1 MMKSLLGRPL
11 CSALFAFP
19 VVAACGAQQGS
30 AGRQAAPPL
39 SAQTPPEQQ
48 TLPERQ
54 LQAIKTRI
62 DALERQMAEDQR
74 QLLSLRSQVGAMQN
88 AATKQSGEP
97 LVPGAP
103 APATAL
109 EEQQEATSAQIA
121 TLEQKKV
128 ETTSKFPLSLHGT
141 LLLSGFTNSG
151 SVDDPTVPTAAFGG
165 SGSTGLSLRQ
175 TSLGLRASGPHLW
188 EAESQA
194 DVDVDFYAPGGSSYV
209 SSGGAVRLRT
219 AHASLLWEH
228 AMAYFNLDR
237 PLLSPYH
244 LESLLAAAV
253 PEFAWSGNLWAW
265 NPQVGFSYH
274 HGTENR
280 LGFEAA
286 VIDPADP
293 YRASVSNANTPG
305 LVMPT
310 LSEAS
315 RTPGVESRLSLEHGN
330 GDQAAAIGV
339 GGYYSPHR
347 LQFNNPGPHYNFTAW
362 AASLDLRLPLSHH
375 ATFTSTAYR
384 GAGLGGLGGGGYRDY
399 VYRVVGQQVQ
409 VIALDDVGGWL
420 GLHQAL
426 GQQFT
431 WNVGAGIDNP
441 FAAQLRA
448 FPGVLAG
455 NPYGNIARNRTVFG
469 NVIYTPRAYL
479 LFSAEYRNLHTA
491 PVTGRLWTSQ
501 MVGLGAAYRF

>member
-1 MMKSLLGRPL
+1 MMKSLFRRSL
-11 CSALFAFP
+11 CSGLLALP

-30 AGRQAAPPL
+30 TRRQAAAQPL
-39 SAQTPPEQQ
+39 SAQTPA
-48 TLPERQ
+48 ERQ
-54 LQAIKTRI
+54 MQAIQAQMG
-62 DALERQMAEDQR
+62 ALEKQMAEDQR
-74 QLLSLRSQVGAMQN
+74 QLLSLRSQIEAMQSV
-88 AATKQSGEP
+88 AARQPSD
-97 LVPGAP
+97 PGVQGTP
-103 APATAL
+103 PPATAL

-121 TLEQKKV
+121 TLDQKKV
-128 ETTSKFPLSLHGT
+128 ETTSRFPLSLHGT
-141 LLLSGFTNSG
+141 FLLSGFTNSG

-165 SGSTGLSLRQ
+165 SGNTGLSLRQ
-175 TSLGLRASGPHLW
+175 TSLGLSASGPHLW
-188 EAESQA
+188 QAASQA
-194 DVDVDFYAPGGSSYV
+194 DVDVDFYAPAGSTYT
-209 SSGGAVRLRT
+209 SSGGVVRLRT
-219 AHASLLWEH
+219 AHATLLWEH

-244 LESLLAAAV
+244 PESLLAAAV
-253 PEFAWSGNLWAW
+253 PELAWSGNLWTW
-265 NPQVGFSYH
+265 NPQVGVSYH

-293 YRASVSNANTPG
+293 YRTSAVNVDTSG
-305 LVMPT
+305 LTAPN

-315 RTPGVESRLSLEHGN
+315 RTPGIESRLSLAHGS
-330 GDQAAAIGV
+330 GEQTAAIGV

-347 LQFNNPGPHYNFTAW
+347 LQFNSLGPQYHFTAW
-362 AASLDLRLPLSHH
+362 AGSLDFRLPLSHN
-375 ATFTSTAYR
+375 ATFTGTAYR

-399 VYRVVGQQVQ
+399 VYRVTGQQVQ

-431 WNVGAGIDNP
+431 WNVGAGVDNP

-455 NPYGNIARNRTVFG
+455 DSYSNIARNRTVFG
-469 NVIYTPRAYL
+469 NLIYSPRPYV

-491 PVTGRLWTSQ
+491 PVVGRLWTSHV
-501 MVGLGAAYRF
+501 VGFGAAYRF